1 MLDKEGYR
9 HNSEYGM
16 LIAFPHQQWL
26 CERALILRPTY
37 ISCLGYFFLFVFE
50 IGFYFFAV
58 IPSLFSSSTAQKT
71 KTTSNLSMAVCGP
84 SLVSPVLNNIFT
96 THTFTRLAHTFDSQP
111 GFEFNFDVLVGKLSR
126 NLSLALFRFPT
137 GIAQLV

>member
-1 MLDKEGYR
+1 MLDDKGYR

-26 CERALILRPTY
+26 CECASVLRPTY
-37 ISCLGYFFLFVFE
+37 ISCLGYFFCLFLKSVF
-50 IGFYFFAV
+50 IFFAV
-58 IPSLFSSSTAQKT
+58 FPSLFSSSTAQKT

-111 GFEFNFDVLVGKLSR
+111 GFELNFDILVGKFSR
-126 NLSLALFRFPT
+126 NLSLALFSFPT